1 MRPRPL
7 LLLATC
13 FASLTAYAQSTAAKP
28 KVAVLGLEVSGDSA
42 TDQKA
47 TEAAKILTRELRR
60 EANRSDGPF
69 DLAPNS
75 GKDLLEMKLLS
86 DCSDEG
92 RRCMSEIGKQ
102 LHAQRLIYGSLQRTR
117 RGYSVELRLL
127 DTDTAQLLK
136 DLDETIPHGDVI
148 ATGGLQ
154 RRARA
159 LYGKLT
165 GAGEEGSLS
174 ITSNAER
181 GTVYVD
187 GGIRTSLSAGSA
199 RVSGLTEGVHSLAI
213 EAPGFDRFETDVDI
227 AAGENRNLR
236 AKLTEAEARGG
247 EGPPGGEPGGEIDAS
262 ARPGHGWRI
271 AVWGGVIAT
280 AGAGLG
286 WAYSGLTVL
295 GEQNDIHDASVEYS
309 NFKPEPLGLQP
320 SKITTDETDASGNP
334 FVKDACA
341 TYAPGEKTG
350 EPNDPRPGAVREIL
364 DSCDSAKR
372 HRTLVNLVWIPATAA
387 AALFTGFAIY
397 KGYIAPDK
405 MTRTEREAAAR
416 KHRKKTRLTVAPAI
430 GPNLLGAGLELQF

>member
-1 MRPRPL
+1 MRLRPL
-7 LLLATC
+7 LILATC
-13 FASLTAYAQSTAAKP
+13 LASLTAQAQLAAAKP

-47 TEAAKILTRELRR
+47 TEAAKVLTRELRR

-102 LHAQRLIYGSLQRTR
+102 LRAQRLIYGKLERTR
-117 RGYSVELRLL
+117 RGYAVELRLL
-127 DTDTAQLLK
+127 DTESAQLLK
-136 DLDETIPHGDVI
+136 ELDETVTQGEVA

-159 LYGKLT
+159 LYAKLT

-199 RVSGLTEGVHSLAI
+199 RVSGLTEGVHSIAI
-213 EAPGFDRFETDVDI
+213 EAPGFDRYETEVDI
-227 AAGENRNLR
+227 AAGANRSMR
-236 AKLTEAEARGG
+236 ARLKEAVATGG
-247 EGPPGGEPGGEIDAS
+247 EEPSGGEVEAAAVRPGGT
-262 ARPGHGWRI
+262 WRI
-271 AVWGGVIAT
+271 AAWGGVIAT
-280 AGAGLG
+280 VGAGAG
-286 WAYSGLTVL
+286 WAYSGLTVR
-295 GEQNDIHDASVEYS
+295 GEEKDIKAASSTYS
-309 NFKPEPLGLQP
+309 EFTPGPGLEP
-320 SKITTDETDASGNP
+320 SKITTEKTDKNGNP
-334 FVKDACA
+334 TVDDAC
-341 TYAPGEKTG
+341 TSYAPGETSG
-350 EPNDPRPGAVREIL
+350 PPNDPRPGAVREIL
-364 DSCDSAKR
+364 SSCDKAKR

-397 KGYIAPDK
+397 KGYIAPGK

-416 KHRKKTRLTVAPAI
+416 KHRKPSRLTVAPAI